1 MSAEHVHACTA
12 VMLNT
17 YAAICCGCGRGKWV
31 CRFINI
37 GWERAA
43 GILSARRARRAQAMP
58 GSISEFL
65 TNEVVVGGGDCVRPR
80 CFPAL
85 APKCF
90 QGQNLLSVLQLL
102 QCSLGRLCK
111 HRSPWHASPLR
122 GGGGGCARCGRL

>member
-37 GWERAA
+37 DTCQHKKKVDGKNRAERADAA

-58 GSISEFL
+58 CSISDFL
-65 TNEVVVGGGDCVRPR
+65 TNEVVGERGLRTST
-80 CFPAL
+80 
-85 APKCF
+85 
-90 QGQNLLSVLQLL
+90 LLSSS
-102 QCSLGRLCK
+102 CSQMFPRAKPPISAAITPVFTWSSL
-111 HRSPWHASPLR
+111 
-122 GGGGGCARCGRL
+122 